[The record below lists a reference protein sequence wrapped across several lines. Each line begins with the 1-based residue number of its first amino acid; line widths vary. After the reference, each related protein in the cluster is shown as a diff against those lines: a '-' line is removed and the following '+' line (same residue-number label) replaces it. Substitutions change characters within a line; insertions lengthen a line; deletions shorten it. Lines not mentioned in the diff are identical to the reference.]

1 MIYKAKNKAKIQ
13 GDDRAVSPVVG
24 VMLMLVVVIIIAA
37 IVSGFAGGLIN
48 SNTKAPQATIQASYS
63 VGAGTLTMYHAGG
76 DELQIENIYLVVRG
90 IDAENNGAYSGT
102 MQRISINRSLIF
114 NTAGIAWAMPN
125 GIVQIP
131 VWEPGQ
137 TMYCNDTKD
146 MLVMY
151 DSGTGVQNAAPGVND
166 IGKSFTLEVDTTDG
180 RLISSTN
187 VKVGP

>member
-1 MIYKAKNKAKIQ
+1 MSYTEKKREN
-13 GDDRAVSPVVG
+13 DRAVSPVVG

-48 SNTKAPQATIQASYS
+48 SNSKAPQATIQATYS

-76 DELQIENIYLVVRG
+76 DELQLQNIYLVVRG
-90 IDAENNGAYSGT
+90 IDAENGGYSGT
-102 MQRISINRSLIF
+102 MKRVTLNRSLIF
-114 NTAGIAWAMPN
+114 NAAGQAWAMPN

-137 TMYCNDTKD
+137 TMYSNDTGD
-146 MLVMY
+146 MTVMY
-151 DSGTGVQNAAPGVND
+151 ESLGGQGTSLSSPTVND
-166 IGKSFTLEVDTTDG
+166 IGKSFFLEIDSTDG
-180 RLISSTN
+180 KLISETN